1 MRGIE
6 AKEFQLGTKQ
16 ENVNTVLIWVMHSFL
31 NVQYV
36 VLAATDGTEVVKDIE
51 GKMVEFGRAAVHA
64 ETRLASIK
72 RWYRMLRLVVFTV
85 VFANFLNMFL
95 HPCKPRYYCS
105 CGQIDMLFCAVL
117 WANGCKWVFLQK
129 RLFGGFLQ
137 TAPFYTCLLDF
148 SAVFWREQLLL
159 QKRFCGCE
167 YWCTKA
173 RNRCSWGVLYI
184 SGHAST
190 KCWKEQAFWCEMLRD
205 AAAKIVFALFCAH
218 ERAKQVPHQ
227 HHHL

>member
-1 MRGIE
+1 MWTRFWSEWCIPFWMFNILYWPPLTELRLSKTLKGKWSNLEGLLSTQRLAWQASRDDTECYAWLYLLLYLQTFWTCFFIL
-6 AKEFQLGTKQ
+6 ANLGTIVHVGKLTCCF
-16 ENVNTVLIWVMHSFL
+16 VRSF
-31 NVQYV
+31 
-36 VLAATDGTEVVKDIE
+36 G
-51 GKMVEFGRAAVHA
+51 
-64 ETRLASIK
+64 
-72 RWYRMLRLVVFTV
+72 
-85 VFANFLNMFL
+85 
-95 HPCKPRYYCS
+95 
-105 CGQIDMLFCAVL
+105 
-117 WANGCKWVFLQK
+117 ANGCKWVFLQK